1 MQTDIEQIRTLIK
14 ANKVDKALELLKGL
28 TNAKPALDIQVDK
41 LICEWKDVRRKEII
55 GSLNYEKGMECKAE
69 LSNAVLGVLT
79 QLKNY
84 IPPAEVFDRRVFI
97 SYNHNDKEIANRLK
111 EKLKAQQID
120 VIIDT
125 EKMLAGQDIKEFIEE
140 SIRDSEATISVIS
153 NKSLLSS
160 WVAMETINTF
170 YHKKFLKEKKF
181 IACYVEADFFRR
193 SFTDEACERID
204 IELNDILAAK
214 KKRIDQARDT
224 RDLDNEFTRYNEL
237 KNSMDE
243 IVRHLRESLCIDI
256 SGNNL
261 DQNFQKI
268 ADTIKAV

>member
-14 ANKVDKALELLKGL
+14 SNKVDKALELLKGL
-28 TNAKPALDIQVDK
+28 TNSKPALDILVDK
-41 LICEWKDVRRKEII
+41 LISEWKDVRRKEII

-84 IPPAEVFDRRVFI
+84 IPPAEVFDKRVFI

-193 SFTDEACERID
+193 SFTDEACERIE